1 MSDPFIID
9 SSVGIG
15 WVHPSQA
22 SELTKQLL
30 DEAKGGAA
38 IYVPSLW
45 HLEIANTLLVF
56 VRRKLITEAQREVGL
71 TLLSQLRIII
81 DDETNRLGVFS
92 HFRTRGKIFPFRL
105 RCGLFGTGT
114 PQVAAPCHPGR
125 RAEIRRQENRR
136 QAFLNSVLGGLAK
149 HSILEK

>member
-1 MSDPFIID
+1 VSGPFIID

-22 SELTKQLL
+22 NELTKQLL
-30 DEAKGGAA
+30 EEAKNGAA

-56 VRRKLITEAQREVGL
+56 VRRKLVTNAQREVGL

-81 DDETNRLGVFS
+81 DEETNRLAFS
-92 HFRTRGKIFPFRL
+92 TISEL
-105 RCGLFGTGT
+105 
-114 PQVAAPCHPGR
+114 A
-125 RAEIRRQENRR
+125 
-136 QAFLNSVLGGLAK
+136 AK
-149 HSILEK
+149 HSLSAYDAAYLELARRKSLPLATRDEALKTAGRKSAIKLL

>member
-1 MSDPFIID
+1 VSDPFVVD

-22 SELTKQLL
+22 DELTKQLL
-30 DEAKGGAA
+30 EEAKNGAA

-56 VRRKLITEAQREVGL
+56 VRRKLMTEAQREVGL

-81 DDETNRLGVFS
+81 DDETNRLAFS
-92 HFRTRGKIFPFRL
+92 AVSELAAKYSLSAYDAAYLELARRKSLPLATRDEALK
-105 RCGLFGTGT
+105 T
-114 PQVAAPCHPGR
+114 AAK
-125 RAEIRRQENRR
+125 RAGIK
-136 QAFLNSVLGGLAK
+136 LL
-149 HSILEK
+149 